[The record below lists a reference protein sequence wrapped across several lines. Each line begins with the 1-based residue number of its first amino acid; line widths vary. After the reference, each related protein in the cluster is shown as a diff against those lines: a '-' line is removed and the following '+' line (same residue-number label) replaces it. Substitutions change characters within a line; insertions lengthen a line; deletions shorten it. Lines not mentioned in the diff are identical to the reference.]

1 MPISHSCQQQT
12 MTNRQLYEGPGFTG
26 SHTLESLPVKAR
38 DILKDRLVA
47 LIGDANQAEVA
58 DRAGIDQGYVSK
70 LMHGKANT
78 TLDTIDK
85 LAGALGV
92 DSSDL
97 MGLSGQHAKRLTQPV
112 KTSGITEPHFPTQPG
127 EPRAETAVVVRRP
140 SRSPLLIAT
149 ELQQH
154 VTKLRSHADS
164 ISELA
169 DSLVRRAPGTK
180 PRPHPHRT
188 PGGSGGAS
196 TVHRGTARGRGGK

>member
-1 MPISHSCQQQT
+1 MNAAVYSDIRIGYAREMSDGIGAQLKKIRKPL
-12 MTNRQLYEGPGFTG
+12 MTQEELAERMGVEQPAVSSWETERSVPDAVQL
-26 SHTLESLPVKAR
+26 A
-38 DILKDRLVA
+38 
-47 LIGDANQAEVA
+47 
-58 DRAGIDQGYVSK
+58 
-70 LMHGKANT
+70 
-78 TLDTIDK
+78 K
-85 LAGALGV
+85 LAAVLEHPA
-92 DSSDL
+92 DEF
-97 MGLSGQHAKRLTQPV
+97 LSQIPEYKAFLETTADTKGHEGQRPKELTPLV
-112 KTSGITEPHFPTQPG
+112 TSSGITEPHLIAQSG

>member
-1 MPISHSCQQQT
+1 MNAAI
-12 MTNRQLYEGPGFTG
+12 Y
-26 SHTLESLPVKAR
+26 R
-38 DILKDRLVA
+38 DIP
-47 LIGDANQAEVA
+47 IGYAPGV
-58 DRAGIDQGYVSK
+58 AGIGTRLQRIRKPLMTQEELAERMGVEQPAVSAWENERTVPDAVQLAQIAAVLK
-70 LMHGKANT
+70 RPAGDFLSDIPAYKEFLETATDSKEHGGQT
-78 TLDTIDK
+78 PPVVTSPDK
-85 LAGALGV
+85 PSA
-92 DSSDL
+92 
-97 MGLSGQHAKRLTQPV
+97 
-112 KTSGITEPHFPTQPG
+112 ITERLNSDSQSG